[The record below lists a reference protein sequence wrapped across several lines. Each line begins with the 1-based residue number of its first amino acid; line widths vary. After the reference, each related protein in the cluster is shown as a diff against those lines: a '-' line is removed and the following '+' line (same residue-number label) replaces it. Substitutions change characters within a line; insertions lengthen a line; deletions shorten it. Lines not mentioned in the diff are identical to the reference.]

1 MSQGGLTRSR
11 QALLGGVLAGIAQ
24 RLGWS
29 VSGTRVAFVILTLV
43 TLGAPGV
50 VLYLLLWL
58 ILPQE

>member
-29 VSGTRVAFVILTLV
+29 VSGTRVAFVILTLA

-50 VLYLLLWL
+50 VLYVLLWL